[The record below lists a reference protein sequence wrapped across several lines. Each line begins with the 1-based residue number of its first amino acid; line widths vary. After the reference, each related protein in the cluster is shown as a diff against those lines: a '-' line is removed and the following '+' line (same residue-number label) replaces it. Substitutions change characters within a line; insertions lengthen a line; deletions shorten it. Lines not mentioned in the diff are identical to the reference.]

1 MYKYKV
7 IGTDLKIGSE
17 LYREGSTYM
26 SPQKFDSP
34 YLKFIEVKPEV
45 VKDKPE
51 TVEVK
56 SKSKKRTTSKKSR
69 KPRR

>member
-17 LYREGSTYM
+17 LYKEGTTYM
-26 SPQKFDSP
+26 FPQKLDSP
-34 YLKFIEVKPEV
+34 YLEFIEDKPEV
-45 VKDKPE
+45 VE
-51 TVEVK
+51 IK
-56 SKSKKRTTSKKSR
+56 SKSKKRTTSRKSR